1 MSEQRHNRNNKGGS
15 CTNQNGGPILGL
27 LLAAGGI
34 LIFLKQAGYI
44 VLPSWAII
52 WPSIMI
58 ITGIF
63 LAVTQGFKDMNWMV
77 LVIIGGVFL
86 TNSLFPAL
94 QLRQYIVPIILVSV
108 GLSIVF
114 WSIANKKTS
123 EQNNT
128 PTGWFN
134 SYYGST
140 TSSSP
145 EDFIKINSILSGI
158 NKKVTSTNF
167 KGGKISCLLG
177 GVQID
182 LSQADIDGTAV
193 LNINEVWGGIEL
205 IVPPNWQVESNL
217 SVLMGAVEDSRRQYS
232 PTTSVANKILILNG
246 SLLMAGVEIRS

>member
-1 MSEQRHNRNNKGGS
+1 
-15 CTNQNGGPILGL
+15 
-27 LLAAGGI
+27 
-34 LIFLKQAGYI
+34 
-44 VLPSWAII
+44 
-52 WPSIMI
+52 
-58 ITGIF
+58 
-63 LAVTQGFKDMNWMV
+63 KDMIWMV
-77 LVIIGGVFL
+77 LVIIGVVFL
-86 TNSLFPAL
+86 SNSLFPAL

-217 SVLMGAVEDSRRQYS
+217 SVLMGAVEDSRRQYT

-246 SLLMAGVEIRS
+246 SLLMAGVEIR